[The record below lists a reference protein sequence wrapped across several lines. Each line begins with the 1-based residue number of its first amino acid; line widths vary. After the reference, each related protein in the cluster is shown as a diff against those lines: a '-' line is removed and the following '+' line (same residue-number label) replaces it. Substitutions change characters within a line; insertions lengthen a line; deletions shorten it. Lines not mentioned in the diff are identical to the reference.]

1 MYTYI
6 VAIASYRCYISII
19 GTFQFIKRALQSKTL
34 LHALFIGCTI
44 QILSVFCGIS
54 VIIAYSSTMLEKVG
68 FDIREAIWFATLPG
82 FLNLV
87 SKTVSTFLIEKIGRR
102 KLFIASSAFVTLFL
116 SLLAAFLFLGNND
129 SPSAIP
135 LTEGGKCDYSN
146 CGACVANS
154 HCGFCTVN
162 VNGEYLY
169 GTCSEGNEDGDDFSD
184 GNTECVIV
192 NDMENS
198 FNLSSNASEWY
209 FDHCPDNNKYA
220 IFSLVIV
227 MLLMISTS
235 AGIVS
240 VPWVINSEIYPTWAR
255 GQATSLSSL
264 VNWVTN
270 LLLLVT
276 FLSTVDALGL
286 PQVIVIYAVLSL
298 IGVVFVF
305 LLLPETSNQPLE
317 KIETLFDKPYFLTW
331 YDSNICG
338 KRKGSVKYSAV
349 EQQQPE
355 TFEMA

>member
-1 MYTYI
+1 MLP
-6 VAIASYRCYISII
+6 VCVLLA
-19 GTFQFIKRALQSKTL
+19 GTFQFIKRVCHTKTL
-34 LHALFIGCTI
+34 LHALFIGCCI
-44 QILSVFCGIS
+44 QMFSASCGIA
-54 VIIAYSSTMLEKVG
+54 VIIAYSSTLFKMVG
-68 FDIREAIWFATLPG
+68 FSLKEAIWFSTLPS
-82 FLNLV
+82 FLNLA
-87 SKTVSTFLIEKIGRR
+87 SKTASSFIVERIGRR
-102 KLFIASSAFVTLFL
+102 KLYILPGIFVVLFITILATL
-116 SLLAAFLFLGNND
+116 LFLGNSA
-129 SPSAIP
+129 SPSAVP